1 MSNQGGFSV
10 GTNGYV
16 GVVNGPNEG
25 SVSYFACAQ
34 HVVADKL
41 FLVGRRNFKGFHL
54 AFETVY
60 FFDPRGMSLLSQHF
74 KSLLSY

>member
-1 MSNQGGFSV
+1 
-10 GTNGYV
+10 
-16 GVVNGPNEG
+16 
-25 SVSYFACAQ
+25 
-34 HVVADKL
+34 VVADKL